1 MSSARGRTVISSAAI
16 RAAVNGDA
24 QAIGSLSAHLDAA
37 AGRMLSRLRVRSPG
51 GRQVERDELRQE
63 VMLRVVR
70 NLPRF
75 VDGSGGQLID
85 WLCRIV
91 RNCHADTFDEL
102 AVRPD
107 LPSLDCHP
115 RPSRVRVCYPAAST

>member
-1 MSSARGRTVISSAAI
+1 MSSARRRTVISSAAI

-24 QAIGSLSAHLDAA
+24 EAIGSLSAHLDAA
-37 AGRMLSRLRVRSPG
+37 ANRMLNRLQVRSPA

-63 VMLRVVR
+63 VMLRVVPHV
-70 NLPRF
+70 PRF
-75 VDGSGGQLID
+75 VNGSEGQLID

-91 RNCHADTFDEL
+91 RNCHADTFNEL

-107 LPSLDCHP
+107 FPSLDCHP
-115 RPSRVRVCYPAAST
+115 RPSRVRACYPAAST